1 MIHGSQIILPDNLL
15 IPSCGG
21 TEGMEKEVIE
31 NYKRAQTGRGKVEK
45 DVSKRTTSTTCSS
58 QVFSIDNVT
67 KDQFEPLTHSI
78 VTETSQ
84 QS

>member
-1 MIHGSQIILPDNLL
+1 MIHGSQIFLPDNLL

-45 DVSKRTTSTTCSS
+45 DVSKTKKSTKATTCSS
-58 QVFSIDNVT
+58 QVFYIDNVT
-67 KDQFEPLTHSI
+67 KDQFEPLTQSI
-78 VTETSQ
+78 VTEK
-84 QS
+84 